1 MDGARTRQCN
11 PINQETPILGA
22 AASAAKVR
30 VPVANVWRAWREE
43 IRPARKAFQPPSPLQ
58 CVNTRH
64 VMRELQAKHARYFA
78 PARLALVIV
87 YRQLVTLRLHSS
99 GFTLFVS
106 SCLARITARDGLE
119 ALRNA
124 NGLQQNELSRPSLPR
139 LPVARPTT
147 ASQANPRLRG

>member
-30 VPVANVWRAWREE
+30 VPVANVWRAWRGDPPCEKS
-43 IRPARKAFQPPSPLQ
+43 IPASSPLQ

-64 VMRELQAKHARYFA
+64 VMRPASWKTHAARSLLLQDSLSSSSTANSSLCVCTQAVSRCLS
-78 PARLALVIV
+78 RLASLGSP
-87 YRQLVTLRLHSS
+87 LE
-99 GFTLFVS
+99 
-106 SCLARITARDGLE
+106 TASQ

-139 LPVARPTT
+139 LPVARPT
-147 ASQANPRLRG
+147 A

>member
-22 AASAAKVR
+22 DASAAKVR

-43 IRPARKAFQPPSPLQ
+43 IRPARREKSIPASSPLQ

-64 VMRELQAKHARYFA
+64 VMPPASWKTHAARSLLLQDSLSSSSTANSSLCVCTQAVSRCLS
-78 PARLALVIV
+78 RLASLGSP
-87 YRQLVTLRLHSS
+87 LE
-99 GFTLFVS
+99 
-106 SCLARITARDGLE
+106 TASQ

-124 NGLQQNELSRPSLPR
+124 NGLQQNELSTPSLPR
-139 LPVARPTT
+139 LPVARPT
-147 ASQANPRLRG
+147 A